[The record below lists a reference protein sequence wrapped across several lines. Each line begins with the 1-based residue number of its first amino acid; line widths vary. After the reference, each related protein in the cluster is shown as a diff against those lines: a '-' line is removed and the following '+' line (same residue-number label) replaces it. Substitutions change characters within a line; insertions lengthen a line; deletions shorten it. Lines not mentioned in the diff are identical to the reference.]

1 MMSYMGVKPKIL
13 AIYGMSAAGK
23 DTFLNHLSN
32 NFDLNKILL
41 TTSRPPREKEIDGV
55 DYLFKKKKDILRD
68 DNFLW
73 PIDYNSWVYAIAK
86 ESIKDDKINAGIF
99 NLYWM
104 KKLFEDNDEHFDLM
118 AIEVSASDKDRLM
131 RSLRREK
138 NPDYDEICRRFL
150 ADKQDFNDV
159 EFNCAKK
166 VYIEKH
172 PNKIYEL
179 PLQGL
184 NFHEAFNNWM
194 TENVNN
200 E

>member
-1 MMSYMGVKPKIL
+1 MGVKPKIL

-73 PIDYNSWVYAIAK
+73 PIDYNNWIYAIAN
-86 ESIKDDKINAGIF
+86 ESIKDDKINVGIF

-138 NPDYDEICRRFL
+138 NPDCDEICRRFL

-166 VYIEKH
+166 EYIEKH

-184 NFHEAFNNWM
+184 NFYESFVNWI
-194 TENVNN
+194 TENK
-200 E
+200 

>member
-1 MMSYMGVKPKIL
+1 MGVKPKIL

-73 PIDYNSWVYAIAK
+73 PIDYNNWIYAIAK
-86 ESIKDDKINAGIF
+86 ESIKNDKINIGIF

-138 NPDYDEICRRFL
+138 NPDCDEICRRFL

-166 VYIEKH
+166 EYTKEH
-172 PNKIYEL
+172 PNKVYEL

-184 NFHEAFNNWM
+184 NFHESFVDWI
-194 TENVNN
+194 TENK
-200 E
+200 

>member
-1 MMSYMGVKPKIL
+1 MGVKPKIL

-32 NFDLNKILL
+32 NFDVNKILL

-73 PIDYNSWVYAIAK
+73 PIDYNNWIYAIAK
-86 ESIKDDKINAGIF
+86 ESIKDNKINVGIF

-138 NPDYDEICRRFL
+138 NPDCDEICRRFL

-166 VYIEKH
+166 EYIEKH

-184 NFHEAFNNWM
+184 NFHEAFVDWI
-194 TENVNN
+194 TENK

>member
-1 MMSYMGVKPKIL
+1 MGVKPKIL

-73 PIDYNSWVYAIAK
+73 PIDYNNWIYAIAK
-86 ESIKDDKINAGIF
+86 ESIKDDKINVGIF

-138 NPDYDEICRRFL
+138 NPDCDEICRRFL

-166 VYIEKH
+166 EYTKEH

-184 NFHEAFNNWM
+184 NFYESFINWM
-194 TENVNN
+194 TENK
-200 E
+200 

>member
-1 MMSYMGVKPKIL
+1 MMLHMGVKPKIL

-55 DYLFKKKKDILRD
+55 DYLFKKKKDILKS

-73 PIDYNSWVYAIAK
+73 PIDYNSWIYAIAK
-86 ESIKDDKINAGIF
+86 ESIKNDKINVGIF
-99 NLYWM
+99 NTYWM

-118 AIEVSASDKDRLM
+118 AIEISASDKDRLM

-138 NPDYDEICRRFL
+138 NPDCDEICRRFL

-166 VYIEKH
+166 EYTKKH

-184 NFHEAFNNWM
+184 NFHEAFIDWI
-194 TENVNN
+194 TENK
-200 E
+200 

>member
-1 MMSYMGVKPKIL
+1 MGVKPKIL

-73 PIDYNSWVYAIAK
+73 PIDYNNWIYAIAK
-86 ESIKDDKINAGIF
+86 ESIMNDKINVGVF
-99 NLYWM
+99 NTYWM

-166 VYIEKH
+166 EYTKEH
-172 PNKIYEL
+172 PNKVYEL

-184 NFHEAFNNWM
+184 NFHESFVDWI
-194 TENVNN
+194 TENK
-200 E
+200 

>member
-1 MMSYMGVKPKIL
+1 MGVKPKIL

-73 PIDYNSWVYAIAK
+73 PIDYNNWIYAIAN
-86 ESIKDDKINAGIF
+86 ESIKDDKINVGIF

-118 AIEVSASDKDRLM
+118 AIEISASDKDRLM

-138 NPDYDEICRRFL
+138 NPDCNEICRRFL

-166 VYIEKH
+166 EYIEKH
-172 PNKIYEL
+172 PNKVYEL

-184 NFHEAFNNWM
+184 NFYESFVNWI
-194 TENVNN
+194 TENK
-200 E
+200 

>member
-1 MMSYMGVKPKIL
+1 MGGKPKIL

-23 DTFLNHLSN
+23 DTFLNYLSN

-55 DYLFKKKKDILRD
+55 SYLFKKKKDILRD

-73 PIDYNSWVYAIAK
+73 PIDYNNWIYAMAK
-86 ESIKDDKINAGIF
+86 ESIKNDKINVGIF

-138 NPDYDEICRRFL
+138 NPDCDEICRRFL

-166 VYIEKH
+166 EYTKEH
-172 PNKIYEL
+172 PNKVYEL

-184 NFHEAFNNWM
+184 NFHESFVSW
-194 TENVNN
+194 TKERINN
-200 E
+200 EQ

>member
-1 MMSYMGVKPKIL
+1 MGVKPKIL

-73 PIDYNSWVYAIAK
+73 PIDYNNWIYAIAK
-86 ESIKDDKINAGIF
+86 ESIKNDKINVGIF
-99 NLYWM
+99 NTYWM

-138 NPDYDEICRRFL
+138 NPDCNEICRRFL

-166 VYIEKH
+166 EYTKEH
-172 PNKIYEL
+172 PNKIYKL

-184 NFHEAFNNWM
+184 NFYESFINWM
-194 TENVNN
+194 TENK
-200 E
+200 

>member
-1 MMSYMGVKPKIL
+1 MMLHMGVKPKIL

-41 TTSRPPREKEIDGV
+41 TTSRPPREKENDGV

-73 PIDYNSWVYAIAK
+73 PIDYNSWIYAIAK
-86 ESIKDDKINAGIF
+86 ESIKNDKINVGIF
-99 NLYWM
+99 NTYWM

-138 NPDYDEICRRFL
+138 NPDCDEICRRFL

-166 VYIEKH
+166 EYIEKH

-184 NFHEAFNNWM
+184 NFHEAFINWI
-194 TENVNN
+194 TESK
-200 E
+200 

>member
-1 MMSYMGVKPKIL
+1 MGVKPKIL

-55 DYLFKKKKDILRD
+55 DYLFKKKKDILKSD
-68 DNFLW
+68 DFLW
-73 PIDYNSWVYAIAK
+73 PIDYNNWIYAIAK
-86 ESIKDDKINAGIF
+86 ESIKDDKINVGIF

-104 KKLFEDNDEHFDLM
+104 EKLFEDNDEHFDLM
-118 AIEVSASDKDRLM
+118 AIEISASDKDRLM

-138 NPDYDEICRRFL
+138 NPDCDEICRRFL

-166 VYIEKH
+166 EYIEKH

-179 PLQGL
+179 PLQRL
-184 NFHEAFNNWM
+184 NFYESFVSW
-194 TENVNN
+194 TKEKINN

>member
-1 MMSYMGVKPKIL
+1 MGVKPKIL

-23 DTFLNHLSN
+23 DTFLNHLLN

-55 DYLFKKKKDILRD
+55 SYLFKKKKDILRD

-73 PIDYNSWVYAIAK
+73 PIDYNNWIYAIAK
-86 ESIKDDKINAGIF
+86 ESIKNDKINVGIF

-118 AIEVSASDKDRLM
+118 AIEISASDKDRLM

-138 NPDYDEICRRFL
+138 NPDCDEICRRFL

-166 VYIEKH
+166 EYTKEH
-172 PNKIYEL
+172 PNKVYEL

-184 NFHEAFNNWM
+184 NFHESFVDWI
-194 TENVNN
+194 TENK
-200 E
+200 

>member
-1 MMSYMGVKPKIL
+1 MMLYMGVKPKIL

-73 PIDYNSWVYAIAK
+73 PIDYNNWIYAIAK
-86 ESIKDDKINAGIF
+86 ESIKNDKINVGIF
-99 NLYWM
+99 NTYWM

-138 NPDYDEICRRFL
+138 NPDCNEICRRFL

-166 VYIEKH
+166 EYTKEH

-184 NFHEAFNNWM
+184 NFYESFINWM
-194 TENVNN
+194 TENK
-200 E
+200 

>member
-1 MMSYMGVKPKIL
+1 MGVKPKIL

-55 DYLFKKKKDILRD
+55 NYLFKKKKDILKSD
-68 DNFLW
+68 DFLW
-73 PIDYNSWVYAIAK
+73 PIDYNNWIYAIAK

-118 AIEVSASDKDRLM
+118 AIEISASDKDRLM

-138 NPDYDEICRRFL
+138 NPDCDEICRRFL

-166 VYIEKH
+166 EYIKKH

-184 NFHEAFNNWM
+184 DFNKSFINWM
-194 TENVNN
+194 KENK
-200 E
+200 

>member
-1 MMSYMGVKPKIL
+1 MGVKPKIL

-73 PIDYNSWVYAIAK
+73 PIDYNNWIYAIAK
-86 ESIKDDKINAGIF
+86 ESIKNDKINVGIF

-138 NPDYDEICRRFL
+138 SPDCDEICRRFL
-150 ADKQDFNDV
+150 ADKRDFNDV

-166 VYIEKH
+166 EYIEKH

-184 NFHEAFNNWM
+184 NFHEAFVDWM
-194 TENVNN
+194 MENK
-200 E
+200 

>member
-1 MMSYMGVKPKIL
+1 MLYMGVKPKIL

-73 PIDYNSWVYAIAK
+73 PIDYNNWIYAIAK
-86 ESIKDDKINAGIF
+86 ESIKNDKINVGIF
-99 NLYWM
+99 NTYWM

-138 NPDYDEICRRFL
+138 NPDCNEICRRFL

-166 VYIEKH
+166 EYTKEH

-184 NFHEAFNNWM
+184 NFYESFINWM
-194 TENVNN
+194 TENK
-200 E
+200 

>member
-1 MMSYMGVKPKIL
+1 MGVKPKIL

-41 TTSRPPREKEIDGV
+41 TTSRPPREKEIDGI

-73 PIDYNSWVYAIAK
+73 PIDYNNWIYAIAN
-86 ESIKDDKINAGIF
+86 ESIKDDKINVGIF

-138 NPDYDEICRRFL
+138 NPDCDEICRRFL

-166 VYIEKH
+166 EYIEKH

-184 NFHEAFNNWM
+184 NFYESFVNWI
-194 TENVNN
+194 TENK
-200 E
+200 

>member
-1 MMSYMGVKPKIL
+1 MMLHMGVKPKIL

-73 PIDYNSWVYAIAK
+73 PIDYNNWIYAIAK
-86 ESIKDDKINAGIF
+86 ESIKNDKINVGIF

-118 AIEVSASDKDRLM
+118 AIEISASDKDRLM

-138 NPDYDEICRRFL
+138 NPDCDEICRRFL

-166 VYIEKH
+166 EYIKKH

-179 PLQGL
+179 PLQRL
-184 NFHEAFNNWM
+184 DFHKAFIGWM
-194 TENVNN
+194 KENK
-200 E
+200 

>member
-1 MMSYMGVKPKIL
+1 MGVKPKIL

-73 PIDYNSWVYAIAK
+73 PIDYNNWIYAIAK
-86 ESIKDDKINAGIF
+86 ESIKNDKINVGIF

-138 NPDYDEICRRFL
+138 NPDCDEICRRFL

-166 VYIEKH
+166 EYIEKH

-184 NFHEAFNNWM
+184 NFHESFIEWM
-194 TENVNN
+194 KEKVNN

>member
-1 MMSYMGVKPKIL
+1 MGVKPKIL

-23 DTFLNHLSN
+23 DTFLNLLSN

-55 DYLFKKKKDILRD
+55 DYLFKKKKDILKSD
-68 DNFLW
+68 DFLW
-73 PIDYNSWVYAIAK
+73 PIDYNNWIYAIAK
-86 ESIKDDKINAGIF
+86 ESIKDNKINVGVF

-138 NPDYDEICRRFL
+138 NPDCDEICRRFL

-159 EFNCAKK
+159 EFNCAKRE
-166 VYIEKH
+166 YIEKH

-179 PLQGL
+179 PSQGL
-184 NFHEAFNNWM
+184 NFHEAFVDWM
-194 TENVNN
+194 TENINN

>member
-1 MMSYMGVKPKIL
+1 MGVKPKIL

-41 TTSRPPREKEIDGV
+41 TTSRPPREKEIDDV
-55 DYLFKKKKDILRD
+55 DYLFKKKKDILRE

-73 PIDYNSWVYAIAK
+73 PIDYNNWIYAIAK
-86 ESIKDDKINAGIF
+86 ESIKNDKINVGIF

-138 NPDYDEICRRFL
+138 NPDCDEICRRFL

-166 VYIEKH
+166 EYTKEH
-172 PNKIYEL
+172 PNKVYEL

-184 NFHEAFNNWM
+184 NFHESFVDWI
-194 TENVNN
+194 TENK
-200 E
+200 

>member
-1 MMSYMGVKPKIL
+1 MGVKPKIL

-32 NFDLNKILL
+32 SFDLNKIFL

-73 PIDYNSWVYAIAK
+73 PIDYNNWIYAIAK
-86 ESIKDDKINAGIF
+86 ESIKNDKINVGIF

-118 AIEVSASDKDRLM
+118 AIEISASDKDRLM

-138 NPDYDEICRRFL
+138 NPDCDEICRRFL

-166 VYIEKH
+166 EYIEKR

-184 NFHEAFNNWM
+184 NFHKAFINWI
-194 TENVNN
+194 TENK
-200 E
+200 

>member
-1 MMSYMGVKPKIL
+1 MGVKPKIL

-73 PIDYNSWVYAIAK
+73 PINYNNWIYAIAK
-86 ESIKDDKINAGIF
+86 ESIKDDKINVGIF

-104 KKLFEDNDEHFDLM
+104 KKLFEDNDDHFDFM
-118 AIEVSASDKDRLM
+118 AIEISASDKDRLM

-138 NPDYDEICRRFL
+138 NPDCDEICRRFL

-166 VYIEKH
+166 EYIKKH

-184 NFHEAFNNWM
+184 DFHKSFINWM
-194 TENVNN
+194 KENK
-200 E
+200 

>member
-1 MMSYMGVKPKIL
+1 MGVKPKIL

-32 NFDLNKILL
+32 NYDLNKILL

-73 PIDYNSWVYAIAK
+73 PIDYNNWIYAIAK
-86 ESIKDDKINAGIF
+86 ESIKNDKINIGVF

-118 AIEVSASDKDRLM
+118 AIEISASDKDRLM

-138 NPDYDEICRRFL
+138 NPDCDEICRRFL

-166 VYIEKH
+166 EYTKEH
-172 PNKIYEL
+172 PNKVYEL

-184 NFHEAFNNWM
+184 NFHESFVDWI
-194 TENVNN
+194 TENK
-200 E
+200 

>member
-1 MMSYMGVKPKIL
+1 MGVKPKIL

-55 DYLFKKKKDILRD
+55 DYLFKKKKDILKS

-73 PIDYNSWVYAIAK
+73 PIDYNSWIYAIAK
-86 ESIKDDKINAGIF
+86 ESIKNDKINVGIF
-99 NLYWM
+99 NTYWM

-118 AIEVSASDKDRLM
+118 AIEISASDKDRLM

-138 NPDYDEICRRFL
+138 NPDCDEICRRFL

-166 VYIEKH
+166 EYTKKH

-184 NFHEAFNNWM
+184 NFHEAFIDWI
-194 TENVNN
+194 TENK
-200 E
+200 

>member
-1 MMSYMGVKPKIL
+1 MMLHMGVKPKIL

-41 TTSRPPREKEIDGV
+41 TTSRPPREKENDGV

-73 PIDYNSWVYAIAK
+73 PIDYNSWIYAIAK
-86 ESIKDDKINAGIF
+86 ESIKNDKINVGIF
-99 NLYWM
+99 NTYWM

-118 AIEVSASDKDRLM
+118 VIEVSASDKDRLM

-138 NPDYDEICRRFL
+138 NPDCDEICRRFL

-166 VYIEKH
+166 EYIEKH

-184 NFHEAFNNWM
+184 NFHEAFINWI
-194 TENVNN
+194 TESK
-200 E
+200 

>member
-1 MMSYMGVKPKIL
+1 MGVKPKIL

-73 PIDYNSWVYAIAK
+73 PIDYNNWIYAIAK
-86 ESIKDDKINAGIF
+86 ESIKNDTINVGIF

-118 AIEVSASDKDRLM
+118 AIEISASDKDRLM

-138 NPDYDEICRRFL
+138 NPDCDEICRRFL

-166 VYIEKH
+166 EYTKEH
-172 PNKIYEL
+172 PNKVYEL
-179 PLQGL
+179 PLQRL
-184 NFHEAFNNWM
+184 NFHEAFINWI

>member
-1 MMSYMGVKPKIL
+1 MGVKPKIL

-73 PIDYNSWVYAIAK
+73 PIDYNNWIYAIAK
-86 ESIKDDKINAGIF
+86 ESIKNDKINVGIF

-138 NPDYDEICRRFL
+138 NPNCDEICRRFL

-166 VYIEKH
+166 EYIEKH

-179 PLQGL
+179 PLQRL
-184 NFHEAFNNWM
+184 NFYESFVSW
-194 TENVNN
+194 TKEKINN

>member
-1 MMSYMGVKPKIL
+1 MGVKPKIL

-55 DYLFKKKKDILRD
+55 DYLFKKKKDILSD

-73 PIDYNSWVYAIAK
+73 PIDYNNWIYAIVK
-86 ESIKDDKINAGIF
+86 ESIKNDKINVGIF

-104 KKLFEDNDEHFDLM
+104 KKLFEDNDEYFDLM
-118 AIEVSASDKDRLM
+118 AIEISASDKDRLM

-138 NPDYDEICRRFL
+138 NPDCDEICRRFL

-166 VYIEKH
+166 EYIEKH

-184 NFHEAFNNWM
+184 NFHEAFINWI
-194 TENVNN
+194 TENR
-200 E
+200 

>member
-1 MMSYMGVKPKIL
+1 MMLHMGVKPKIL

-32 NFDLNKILL
+32 NFDVNKILL

-73 PIDYNSWVYAIAK
+73 PIDYNNWIYAIAK
-86 ESIKDDKINAGIF
+86 ESIKDNKINVGIF

-138 NPDYDEICRRFL
+138 NPDCDEICRRFL

-166 VYIEKH
+166 EYIEKH

-184 NFHEAFNNWM
+184 NFHEAFVDWI
-194 TENVNN
+194 TENK

>member
-1 MMSYMGVKPKIL
+1 MGVKPKIL

-68 DNFLW
+68 DIFLW
-73 PIDYNSWVYAIAK
+73 PIDYNNWIYAIAK
-86 ESIKDDKINAGIF
+86 ESIKNDKINVGIF

-104 KKLFEDNDEHFDLM
+104 KKLFEDNDKHFDLM

-138 NPDYDEICRRFL
+138 NPDCDEICRRFL

-166 VYIEKH
+166 EYTEKH

-184 NFHEAFNNWM
+184 NFHESFINW
-194 TENVNN
+194 TKERISN

>member
-1 MMSYMGVKPKIL
+1 MGVKPKIL

-73 PIDYNSWVYAIAK
+73 PIDYNNWIYAIAK
-86 ESIKDDKINAGIF
+86 ESIKNDKINVGIF

-118 AIEVSASDKDRLM
+118 AIEISASDKDRLM

-138 NPDYDEICRRFL
+138 NPDCDEICRRFL

-166 VYIEKH
+166 EYKEKH
-172 PNKIYEL
+172 PNKIYKL

-184 NFHEAFNNWM
+184 DFHESFIDWIA
-194 TENVNN
+194 ENVNN

>member
-1 MMSYMGVKPKIL
+1 MGEKPKIL

-32 NFDLNKILL
+32 NFDVNKILL

-55 DYLFKKKKDILRD
+55 NYLFKKKKDILRD

-73 PIDYNSWVYAIAK
+73 PIDYNSWIYAIAK
-86 ESIKDDKINAGIF
+86 ESIKNDKINVGIF

-118 AIEVSASDKDRLM
+118 AIEISASDKDRLM

-138 NPDYDEICRRFL
+138 NPDCDEICRRFL

-166 VYIEKH
+166 EYIKKH

-184 NFHEAFNNWM
+184 NFHEAFNNWI
-194 TENVNN
+194 TESK
-200 E
+200 

>member
-23 DTFLNHLSN
+23 DTFLNHISN
-32 NFDLNKILL
+32 NFDVNKILL

-55 DYLFKKKKDILRD
+55 DYLFKKKKDILKSD
-68 DNFLW
+68 DFLW
-73 PIDYNSWVYAIAK
+73 PVDYNSWIYAIAK
-86 ESIKDDKINAGIF
+86 ASIKDDKISVGIF

-118 AIEVSASDKDRLM
+118 AIEISASDKDRLM

-138 NPDYDEICRRFL
+138 NPDCDEICRRFL

-166 VYIEKH
+166 EYTKEH
-172 PNKIYEL
+172 PNKVYEL

-184 NFHEAFNNWM
+184 NFHESFVDWI
-194 TENVNN
+194 TENK
-200 E
+200 

>member
-1 MMSYMGVKPKIL
+1 MGVKPKIL

-41 TTSRPPREKEIDGV
+41 TTSRPPREKEIDGI

-73 PIDYNSWVYAIAK
+73 PIDYNNWIYAIAK
-86 ESIKDDKINAGIF
+86 ESIKNDKINVGIF

-138 NPDYDEICRRFL
+138 NPDCDEICRRFL

-166 VYIEKH
+166 EYIEKH

-184 NFHEAFNNWM
+184 NFHESFIEWM
-194 TENVNN
+194 KEKVNN

>member
-1 MMSYMGVKPKIL
+1 MGVKPKIL

-73 PIDYNSWVYAIAK
+73 PIDYNNWIYAIAK
-86 ESIKDDKINAGIF
+86 ESIKNDKINVGIF

-138 NPDYDEICRRFL
+138 NPDCDEICRRFL

-166 VYIEKH
+166 EYTKEH
-172 PNKIYEL
+172 PNKVYEL

-184 NFHEAFNNWM
+184 NFHESFVDWI
-194 TENVNN
+194 TENK
-200 E
+200 

>member
-1 MMSYMGVKPKIL
+1 MGVKPKIL

-23 DTFLNHLSN
+23 DTFLNLLSN

-55 DYLFKKKKDILRD
+55 DYLNKKKKDILKSD
-68 DNFLW
+68 DFLW
-73 PIDYNSWVYAIAK
+73 PIDYNNWIYAIAK
-86 ESIKDDKINAGIF
+86 ESIKDNKINVGVF

-138 NPDYDEICRRFL
+138 NPDCDEICRRFL

-159 EFNCAKK
+159 EFNCAKRE
-166 VYIEKH
+166 YIEKH

-179 PLQGL
+179 PSQGL
-184 NFHEAFNNWM
+184 NFHEAFVDWM
-194 TENVNN
+194 TENINN

>member
-1 MMSYMGVKPKIL
+1 MGVKPKIL

-73 PIDYNSWVYAIAK
+73 PIDYNNWIYAIAK
-86 ESIKDDKINAGIF
+86 ESIKNDKINVGIF

-138 NPDYDEICRRFL
+138 NPDCDEICRRFF

-159 EFNCAKK
+159 EFNCAKNE
-166 VYIEKH
+166 YIEKH

-184 NFHEAFNNWM
+184 NFYESFVNWI
-194 TENVNN
+194 TENK
-200 E
+200 

>member
-1 MMSYMGVKPKIL
+1 MGVKPKIL

-32 NFDLNKILL
+32 NFDVNKILL

-73 PIDYNSWVYAIAK
+73 PIDYNNWIYAIAK
-86 ESIKDDKINAGIF
+86 ESIKDNKINVGIF

-138 NPDYDEICRRFL
+138 NPDCDEICRRFL

-166 VYIEKH
+166 EYTKEH
-172 PNKIYEL
+172 PNKVYEL

-184 NFHEAFNNWM
+184 NFHESFVDWI
-194 TENVNN
+194 TENK
-200 E
+200 